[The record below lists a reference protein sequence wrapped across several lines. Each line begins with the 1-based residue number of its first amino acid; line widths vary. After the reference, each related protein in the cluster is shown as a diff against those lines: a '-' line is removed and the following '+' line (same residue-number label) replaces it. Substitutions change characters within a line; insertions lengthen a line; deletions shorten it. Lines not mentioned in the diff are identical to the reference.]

1 LFLQLVTNHDF
12 VIIIVIHTAALD
24 RCQRQRDTL
33 GQNVETIFES
43 PLANSLL

>member
-33 GQNVETIFES
+33 RRNVETIPEG
-43 PLANSLL
+43 PLPNSLL